1 MKVNSRA
8 WKKYLGKIVG
18 KNLTWKI
25 WKEVGKELS
34 DCWHF
39 VTTIISLCSGN
50 FCTNCWE
57 RKLIR
62 LIAKP
67 IKVNL
72 FVEK

>member
-25 WKEVGKELS
+25 WEEVGEELS

-39 VTTIISLCSGN
+39 VTTIISLFRQFLYELLG
-50 FCTNCWE
+50 T
-57 RKLIR
+57 
-62 LIAKP
+62 
-67 IKVNL
+67 KVNSL
-72 FVEK
+72 NRETN